1 MGKGGGSSTE
11 TVDSIPAWAQP
22 YFEKYLGE
30 ASDLYGEGG
39 MGTTDPLTTES
50 EEDLLEFARGL
61 GGQTGQLKTAMD
73 DMFNI
78 SQGVDPINT
87 EALKN
92 AATLRAKQ
100 EMVPSTQLYAGMGA
114 TTAGVGGGRQ
124 QLDQSDAANRLAA
137 QFAQFDYD
145 AETAAQA
152 REDAARAGLGTAFK
166 DYAGAG
172 TFGADIIGEVGKT
185 RQDSAYEELMKFRDA
200 IDFRQPTQT
209 AVQGGK

>member
-1 MGKGGGSSTE
+1 MGGGGTE
-11 TVDSIPAWAQP
+11 TVDTIPDWAKP
-22 YFEKYLGE
+22 YYQRFLGE
-30 ASDLYGEGG
+30 AETLFDEGG
-39 MGTTDPLTTES
+39 TGTKDPLETIGENELIRFALNDAS
-50 EEDLLEFARGL
+50 RGKDILGSAMED
-61 GGQTGQLKTAMD
+61 MYS
-73 DMFNI
+73 I
-78 SQGVDPINT
+78 SQGADPIDT

-100 EMVPSTQLYAGMGA
+100 EMVPTTQMYGGMGGM
-114 TTAGVGGGRQ
+114 TAGVGGGRQ

-137 QFAQFDYD
+137 QFADFDYEAKAD
-145 AETAAQA
+145 ALA

-172 TFGADIIGEVGKT
+172 TFGGDLLTEIGEKRG
-185 RQDSAYEELMKFRDA
+185 DELYESLMKYRDL

>member
-1 MGKGGGSSTE
+1 MGGGGAES
-11 TVDSIPAWAQP
+11 VDTIPDWAKP
-22 YFEKYLGE
+22 YYEDFLKK
-30 ASDLYGEGG
+30 SDTLFGEGG
-39 MGTTDPLTTES
+39 MGKTDPLETIGEN
-50 EEDLLEFARGL
+50 ELIRFALNDASKGKNIL
-61 GGQTGQLKTAMD
+61 GSAMD
-73 DMFNI
+73 DMYSI
-78 SQGVDPINT
+78 SQGADPIDT

-100 EMVPSTQLYAGMGA
+100 EMVPITQMHGGIGSS
-114 TTAGVGGGRQ
+114 TAGVGGGRQ

-137 QFAQFDYD
+137 QFADFDYQ
-145 AETAAQA
+145 AKSEALA

-172 TFGADIIGEVGKT
+172 TFGGDLLKEIGGERADA
-185 RQDSAYEELMKFRDA
+185 DYEELMKLRDL

>member
-1 MGKGGGSSTE
+1 MGGGGPE
-11 TVDSIPAWAQP
+11 TVDTIPEWARP
-22 YFEKYLGE
+22 YYEDFLKK
-30 ASDLYGEGG
+30 ADTLYGEGG
-39 MGTTDPLTTES
+39 MGKKDPLVTES

-61 GGQTGQLKTAMD
+61 GGQTDQLKTAMD

-78 SQGVDPINT
+78 SQGADRIDT

-100 EMVPSTQLYAGMGA
+100 EMVPTTQMYGGIGSM
-114 TTAGVGGGRQ
+114 TSGVGGGRQ

-137 QFAQFDYD
+137 QFAQYDYD

-172 TFGADIIGEVGKT
+172 TFGADIIGEIGKA
-185 RQDSAYEELMKFRDA
+185 RSDFDYEELMKLRDA